1 MAMEHKPSAREEFT
15 EFKQTVF
22 FQQLKEA
29 LLADLGTTQEE
40 EEHLLKLMYGIYR
53 YSKEPQ

>member
-1 MAMEHKPSAREEFT
+1 M
-15 EFKQTVF
+15 F

-40 EEHLLKLMYGIYR
+40 EKHLLKLMYGIYR

>member
-1 MAMEHKPSAREEFT
+1 M
-15 EFKQTVF
+15 F

-40 EEHLLKLMYGIYR
+40 EEHLLKLR
-53 YSKEPQ
+53 CTASTVTPRSPNETTPAA

>member
-15 EFKQTVF
+15 EFNHTVF
-22 FQQLKEA
+22 FQQWKEA
-29 LLADLGTTQEE
+29 LLADLRTTQEE

>member
-1 MAMEHKPSAREEFT
+1 MEHKPSAREEFT

-29 LLADLGTTQEE
+29 LLADLGA
-40 EEHLLKLMYGIYR
+40 LLRKKK
-53 YSKEPQ
+53 STCSN

>member
-1 MAMEHKPSAREEFT
+1 
-15 EFKQTVF
+15 V
-22 FQQLKEA
+22 
-29 LLADLGTTQEE
+29 ADLGTAQEE

>member
-1 MAMEHKPSAREEFT
+1 MEHKPSAREEFT

-22 FQQLKEA
+22 FQQWKGA